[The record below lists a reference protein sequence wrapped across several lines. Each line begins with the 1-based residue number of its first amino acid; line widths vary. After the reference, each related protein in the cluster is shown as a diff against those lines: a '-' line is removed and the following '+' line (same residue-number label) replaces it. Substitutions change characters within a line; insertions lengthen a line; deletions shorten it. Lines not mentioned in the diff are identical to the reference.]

1 MSIVLITRPEGEL
14 DRILIASGFSVINC
28 PVIETVECDDH
39 NELSGYLNDL
49 TGFDGVF
56 VTSRHAAEILA
67 KHGNAPLGDYRGRM
81 FVLGRRSADILNN
94 LAHDV
99 LFYPDAGTADEM
111 LDRVGDEALAGKR
124 WLFVR
129 GDRSAGAIAERLSG
143 ISDLTECIVYRTRD
157 LVVPPA
163 LKQKIE
169 ELSGN
174 GEIDIACFFSPSG
187 VESFARQFG
196 AEMLGKM
203 HLAAI
208 GKTTAKS
215 ISDLGFSVDL
225 VPEAPTMG
233 DLATA
238 IIAGRPLAA
247 SRARVRI

>member
-39 NELSGYLNDL
+39 NELIGYLNDL
-49 TGFDGVF
+49 AGFDGVF

-67 KHGNAPLGDYRGRM
+67 KHRNAQLGDYRGRV
-81 FVLGRRSADILNN
+81 FILGRRSFDILND

-99 LFYPDAGTADEM
+99 VFYPDAGTADEM
-111 LDRVGDEALAGKR
+111 LDRIGDEALAGKR

-129 GDRSAGAIAERLSG
+129 GDRSAGTITERLSG
-143 ISDLTECIVYRTRD
+143 IAELTECVVYQTRD

-163 LKQKIE
+163 LKKKIE

-174 GEIDIACFFSPSG
+174 GEIYVACFFSPSG

-203 HLAAI
+203 RLAAI
-208 GKTTAKS
+208 GKTTAKPL
-215 ISDLGFSVDL
+215 SDLGFSVDL
-225 VPEAPTMG
+225 VPDAPTMG
-233 DLATA
+233 DLAKA